1 PFSEGRRF
9 VSFHHVDELRICAS
23 CGLTEVHHAP
33 ENHKPDPEW
42 YCTSLCRETET
53 LCQEIYE
60 RPYNSFISDATANGL
75 ILMKLPETWSTNE
88 KMFASGGQGHGFA
101 AERGNHIV
109 DRVRLKNA
117 RILGDNNARNGA
129 DRLVS
134 GTE

>member
-1 PFSEGRRF
+1 
-9 VSFHHVDELRICAS
+9 
-23 CGLTEVHHAP
+23 
-33 ENHKPDPEW
+33 
-42 YCTSLCRETET
+42 T

-117 RILGDNNARNGA
+117 RILGDN
-129 DRLVS
+129 
-134 GTE
+134 